1 MQGIILVIAL
11 AVIVEAV
18 VEYAKSIAKMFTVG
32 EVKTGITQLCAIA
45 VAIGLCLAT
54 GADLF
59 AALGLDFGVPGIG
72 AALTGLFASRGANY
86 VSDIVGKLQAAGN
99 RSSANDNK

>member
-1 MQGIILVIAL
+1 MQGILLVIAL

-18 VEYAKSIAKMFTVG
+18 VEYAKSIARMFTAG

-45 VAIGLCLAT
+45 VAVALCFAT

-59 AALGLDFGVPGIG
+59 AALGLEFALPGIG

-86 VSDIVGKLQAAGN
+86 VSDIISKLQAVG
-99 RSSANDNK
+99 KKEQT

>member
-18 VEYAKSIAKMFTVG
+18 VEYAKSIAKMFTAG
-32 EVKTGITQLCAIA
+32 EIKTGITQLCAIA

-59 AALGLDFGVPGIG
+59 AALRLDFGVPGIG

-86 VSDIVGKLQAAGN
+86 VSDIVGKLQSAGKKQ
-99 RSSANDNK
+99 DT